1 MFLPNR
7 SKRNISGAYEGI
19 FKKEEKKAN
28 ETVDELKNCLLQ
40 AKKLPT
46 GIITS
51 AAELAGCDTRQMR
64 SFVEN
69 RPGMTNVEEWKV
81 IVDKHF
87 DETLES
93 LTSRLDSMMVSSP
106 FSTTI
111 DTVEEKQFCTFTA
124 LFDKL
129 IRKDIP
135 LNIKEVIMKKISFS
149 MSGSTDFVVC
159 FSTLIQMLL
168 IQLKNSVL
176 FWKTMKTFFFVKLQG
191 SVWQASFSSLNA
203 LHLNAPTLYQLLTQ
217 ELTKVD
223 QDQSSDQEEKP
234 TSLKTVRILGTQ
246 EKMVNILNEPKKASY
261 KERVLKN
268 PNVILEGQ
276 KSKESLSAEIKSLSD
291 VIKQLEGDLKKTLN
305 FQNESD
311 FSRQIHALKNQ
322 WGKENNDKLHK
333 DIETLKIARDLSY
346 EKIHQLKDELAQTR
360 QQLYFKQMA
369 NRYHVKLTKSKEI
382 SLNNRAVRKKNEKG
396 LSNAE
401 ARELITPEDFLFA
414 DTDNGLV
421 KMTTSVPLSLQRAK
435 FHLKLYKYYAVLENA
450 EMDEALQLDL
460 NDEEKSFLDLPKII
474 KTSAETGKEEERERR
489 RKKIQALED
498 AMSKA
503 STDSSANTIDGLA
516 SNFRP
521 NFDNRTQMR
530 AFYCS
535 AKSINQQRHIEV
547 QKARYCHQLCRKERL
562 KLMHTAE
569 NDDKSK
575 KLLMFVG
582 DRGTGVGS
590 RVKGFMRYGGKWKEN
605 MHAEAIN
612 VCVTNENKKSQI
624 CVFCFKKL
632 AHPKRKEVKN
642 GKAIFKS
649 INGAFICTNP
659 SCVSVKNRR
668 AVKSRDA
675 LSALAI
681 GLVGFSTV
689 LFGVKFPAFNTISQ
703 NNTEDFINITSAF
716 LNRSVDRQL
725 RCGSG
730 VTASSL
736 W

>member
-1 MFLPNR
+1 
-7 SKRNISGAYEGI
+7 
-19 FKKEEKKAN
+19 
-28 ETVDELKNCLLQ
+28 
-40 AKKLPT
+40 
-46 GIITS
+46 
-51 AAELAGCDTRQMR
+51 MR

-234 TSLKTVRILGTQ
+234 TSKLVLQIIWLGFAHRVICLPGLKTVRILGTQ

-414 DTDNGLV
+414 DTDNGL
-421 KMTTSVPLSLQRAK
+421 
-435 FHLKLYKYYAVLENA
+435 
-450 EMDEALQLDL
+450 
-460 NDEEKSFLDLPKII
+460 
-474 KTSAETGKEEERERR
+474 
-489 RKKIQALED
+489 
-498 AMSKA
+498 
-503 STDSSANTIDGLA
+503 
-516 SNFRP
+516 
-521 NFDNRTQMR
+521 
-530 AFYCS
+530 
-535 AKSINQQRHIEV
+535 
-547 QKARYCHQLCRKERL
+547 
-562 KLMHTAE
+562 
-569 NDDKSK
+569 
-575 KLLMFVG
+575 
-582 DRGTGVGS
+582 
-590 RVKGFMRYGGKWKEN
+590 
-605 MHAEAIN
+605 
-612 VCVTNENKKSQI
+612 
-624 CVFCFKKL
+624 
-632 AHPKRKEVKN
+632 
-642 GKAIFKS
+642 
-649 INGAFICTNP
+649 
-659 SCVSVKNRR
+659 
-668 AVKSRDA
+668 
-675 LSALAI
+675 
-681 GLVGFSTV
+681 
-689 LFGVKFPAFNTISQ
+689 
-703 NNTEDFINITSAF
+703 
-716 LNRSVDRQL
+716 
-725 RCGSG
+725 
-730 VTASSL
+730 
-736 W
+736 